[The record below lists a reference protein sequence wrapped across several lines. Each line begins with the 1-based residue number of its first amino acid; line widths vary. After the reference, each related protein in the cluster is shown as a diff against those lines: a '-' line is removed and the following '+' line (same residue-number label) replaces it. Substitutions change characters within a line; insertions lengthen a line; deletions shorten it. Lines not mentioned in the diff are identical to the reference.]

1 MLLIFNDIWN
11 YTWTMPGLGW
21 TGAAGAGRLFLPCP
35 HISSNLICLPPWI
48 YKKIIYM
55 PFNDKYIQLTT
66 LNCLA
71 LALSSCCST
80 ASACWVLWISKVAP
94 MGWLD
99 VGGGEEWSQLVRLEQ
114 IEPKQLGKRTEDNVV
129 QYTEAPMHMY
139 NTELMRLLVELAIS
153 WRPNT

>member
-1 MLLIFNDIWN
+1 MTFQILPEPCLGLVEQEQQEQVDYSFLVPTSHPISFV
-11 YTWTMPGLGW
+11 YHPGS
-21 TGAAGAGRLFLPCP
+21 T
-35 HISSNLICLPPWI
+35 S
-48 YKKIIYM
+48 KIIYM